1 MGMTPSDRPEQASAR
16 RRPPV
21 VTFVV
26 VPLIP
31 FMLIGLVALVYGGT
45 LAVDQWRFLRQAE
58 HAKGTVVGL
67 NKYARGAYPIVRYGA
82 PNGESI
88 QFQSRI
94 RRSYGIYKI
103 DQEVGVLYDPA
114 DLRRAEIDSPDARYA
129 VLMLPLFGAG
139 LLDGQPRDGRLA
151 GATEIEAR
159 LDGLEQP
166 MSFGLR
172 DSQQYADHLHRQL
185 GGHVDD
191 EVERLAV
198 DDRVQQAPCPRSQIV
213 LDPGDHP
220 RCQAGTHQATNLGV
234 TRVVH
239 HVEHLASDGQ
249 ILEQR
254 AAVRP

>member
-1 MGMTPSDRPEQASAR
+1 MFGQRQQPARDGVAR
-16 RRPPV
+16 RLGARAEEQIEEQVDLGIADVSVGDDREHVLGRRSPFRADEFPA
-21 VTFVV
+21 VV
-26 VPLIP
+26 VHP
-31 FMLIGLVALVYGGT
+31 
-45 LAVDQWRFLRQAE
+45 R
-58 HAKGTVVGL
+58 
-67 NKYARGAYPIVRYGA
+67 
-82 PNGESI
+82 
-88 QFQSRI
+88 
-94 RRSYGIYKI
+94 
-103 DQEVGVLYDPA
+103 
-114 DLRRAEIDSPDARYA
+114 
-129 VLMLPLFGAG
+129 AG

-249 ILEQR
+249 ILQQR